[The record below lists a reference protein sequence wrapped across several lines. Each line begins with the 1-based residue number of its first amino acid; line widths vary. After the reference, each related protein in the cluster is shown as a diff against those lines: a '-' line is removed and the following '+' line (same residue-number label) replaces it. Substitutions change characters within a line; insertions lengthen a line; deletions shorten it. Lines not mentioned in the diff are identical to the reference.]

1 MNAVGFIR
9 LTRDCFVLIGSSIM
23 LIMNLVVIGA
33 GYVGLVVA
41 CCLANSGYR
50 VTCVE
55 ADEAKLKLLNQGITP
70 IQEKGIDQL
79 LKQGLSSSKLSF
91 VPSLPKPLQV
101 EIVMISVGT
110 PSLPSGAADLS
121 YIYQVAAELRNAA
134 RHPLIVAMKSTVPP
148 GTGVKLTQRYFKGTP
163 ISYVSN
169 PEFLREGQAI
179 EDWYHPSRIIIGAS
193 DKQAAEKVRQLYSD
207 INAPILVTDITS
219 AETIK
224 YAANAFLV
232 TKISFINEIAN
243 LCEAAD
249 ANIDD
254 VAKGI
259 GLDPRIGPHFLRAGL
274 GYGGSCFPK
283 DARALDF
290 SALNKG
296 YDFRLLKATIEVNTK
311 QRILAVHRLK
321 QLSGGL
327 AGKEI
332 ALLGLAF
339 KPDTDDVR
347 EAPSLDIAYL
357 LHEEGARLR
366 VYDPAAM
373 ENARP
378 FLPKNAMFASD
389 IYSATAGAN
398 AVVLVTEWQEFIQA
412 DWQAIKKQMK
422 EPYIV
427 FDGRNALAQ
436 DKLIALGFKYIGVG
450 RRLE

>member
-1 MNAVGFIR
+1 MNI
-9 LTRDCFVLIGSSIM
+9 I
-23 LIMNLVVIGA
+23 VVGA
-33 GYVGLVVA
+33 GYVGLVAA
-41 CCLANSGYR
+41 CCLANSGHQ

-55 ADEAKLKLLNQGITP
+55 ANEARLKILNQGLSP
-70 IQEKGIDQL
+70 IQEKDINRL
-79 LKQGLSSSKLSF
+79 LKQGLSSGRLTFS
-91 VPSLPKPLQV
+91 PSLPVPLQAD
-101 EIVMISVGT
+101 IVMITVGT
-110 PSLPSGAADLS
+110 PSLSSGAADLS
-121 YIYQVAAELRNAA
+121 YIYHIAEELIDAAQ
-134 RHPLIVAMKSTVPP
+134 HPLILTMKSTVPP
-148 GTGVKLTQRYFKGTP
+148 GTGVKLVQRYFKDTP
-163 ISYVSN
+163 IAYVTN

-179 EDWYHPSRIIIGAS
+179 EDWYHPSRIIIGAD
-193 DKQAAEKVRQLYSD
+193 DKQATHKLRQLYSD
-207 INAPILVTDITS
+207 INAPVIITDITS

-243 LCEAAD
+243 FCEAVD

-296 YDFRLLKATIEVNTK
+296 YDFRLLKATIEVNTR
-311 QRILAVHRLK
+311 QRILAVHKLK
-321 QLSGGL
+321 QLLGGL
-327 AGKEI
+327 AGKQI

-373 ENARP
+373 ENARHL
-378 FLPKNAMFASD
+378 LPPGVTFAPD
-389 IYSATAGAN
+389 IYSATAGTN
-398 AVVLVTEWQEFIQA
+398 AVILVTEWQEFIQA
-412 DWQAIKKQMK
+412 DWKAIKKQMK
-422 EPYIV
+422 EPYLV
-427 FDGRNALAQ
+427 FDGRNALAR
-436 DKLIALGFKYIGVG
+436 DKLRALGFKYVGVG
-450 RRLE
+450 RKL

>member
-1 MNAVGFIR
+1 MNI
-9 LTRDCFVLIGSSIM
+9 T
-23 LIMNLVVIGA
+23 VIGV
-33 GYVGLVVA
+33 GYVGLVAA
-41 CCLANSGYR
+41 CCLANSGHQ

-55 ADEAKLKLLNQGITP
+55 CDEAKLKLLNQGISP

-79 LKQGLSSSKLSF
+79 LRHGLASGKLSF
-91 VPSLPKPLQV
+91 VPFLPKSLQADIIMV
-101 EIVMISVGT
+101 TLGT
-110 PSLPSGAADLS
+110 PSLPSGTADLS
-121 YIYQVAAELRNAA
+121 YTYSVAEELKAA
-134 RHPLIVAMKSTVPP
+134 AQHPFILIMKSTVPP
-148 GTGVKLTQRYFKGTP
+148 GTGVKLVQRYFKDSP
-163 ISYVSN
+163 ISYVAN

-179 EDWYHPSRIIIGAS
+179 EDWYHPSRIVIGAE
-193 DKQAAEKVRQLYSD
+193 DNKIGERVRQLYSD
-207 INAPILVTDITS
+207 IDAPVIITDITS

-254 VAKGI
+254 VAKGV
-259 GLDPRIGPHFLRAGL
+259 GLDPRIGPDFLRAGL

-311 QRILAVHRLK
+311 QRILAVHKLK
-321 QLSGGL
+321 QLLGGL

-357 LHEEGARLR
+357 LHEGGAGLR

-373 ENARP
+373 ENAKP
-378 FLPKNAMFASD
+378 FLPKDVIFASD

-398 AVVLVTEWQEFIQA
+398 AVVLVTEWREFIEA

-422 EPYIV
+422 EPYII
-427 FDGRNALAQ
+427 FDGRNALPQ
-436 DKLIALGFKYIGVG
+436 DKLIALGFKYMGVG
-450 RRLE
+450 RRLG

>member
-1 MNAVGFIR
+1 MNI
-9 LTRDCFVLIGSSIM
+9 I
-23 LIMNLVVIGA
+23 VIGA
-33 GYVGLVVA
+33 GYVGLVAA
-41 CCLANSGYR
+41 CCLANSGHQ

-55 ADEAKLKLLNQGITP
+55 ANGAKLKLLNQGLSP
-70 IQEKGIDQL
+70 INEKGIDQL
-79 LKQGLSSSKLSF
+79 LKKGLTSGKLSF
-91 VPSLPKPLQV
+91 VPSFSKPIEADTV
-101 EIVMISVGT
+101 IMITVGT
-110 PSLPSGAADLS
+110 PSLSSGAADLS
-121 YIYQVAAELRNAA
+121 YIYQVAEELRDNI
-134 RHPLIVAMKSTVPP
+134 RHPLVLVMKSTVPP
-148 GTGVKLTQRYFKGTP
+148 GTGFKLAQRYFKDTP
-163 ISYVSN
+163 ISYVAN
-169 PEFLREGQAI
+169 PEFLREGKAI
-179 EDWYHPSRIIIGAS
+179 EDWYHPSRIIIGAD
-193 DKQAAEKVRQLYSD
+193 DKQAAEKVSQLYSD
-207 INAPILVTDITS
+207 IDAPTLITDITS

-259 GLDPRIGPHFLRAGL
+259 GLDPRIGPDFLRAGL

-311 QRILAVHRLK
+311 QRILAVHKLK
-321 QLSGGL
+321 QLLGGL

-357 LHEEGARLR
+357 LYEEGVRLR

-373 ENARP
+373 GNARLL
-378 FLPKNAMFASD
+378 LPPDIVFASD
-389 IYSATAGAN
+389 IYSATAGTN

-412 DWQAIKKQMK
+412 DWQAINKQMK
-422 EPYIV
+422 QPYILL
-427 FDGRNALAQ
+427 DGRNALDQ
-436 DKLIALGFKYIGVG
+436 GKLKALGFMYVGVG
-450 RRLE
+450 RKAK

>member
-1 MNAVGFIR
+1 MKTPSQLSQ
-9 LTRDCFVLIGSSIM
+9 LTIYI
-23 LIMNLVVIGA
+23 IGA
-33 GYVGLVVA
+33 GYVGLVAA
-41 CCLANSGYR
+41 CCLANSNHQI
-50 VTCVE
+50 TCVE
-55 ADEAKLKLLNQGITP
+55 TDEAKLKLLNRGLSP
-70 IQEKGIDQL
+70 IQEKGIAQL
-79 LKQGLSSSKLSF
+79 LKQGLSSSRLTF
-91 VPSLPKPLQV
+91 VPFLPKPLQAD
-101 EIVMISVGT
+101 IIMITVGT

-121 YIYQVAAELRNAA
+121 YIYHIAEELRDAA
-134 RHPLIVAMKSTVPP
+134 RHPLILVMKSTIPP

-163 ISYVSN
+163 ITYVAN
-169 PEFLREGQAI
+169 PEFLREGQAV
-179 EDWYHPSRIIIGAS
+179 EDWYHPSRIIIGADS
-193 DKQAAEKVRQLYSD
+193 REAADKVCQLYSD
-207 INAPILVTDITS
+207 INAPILLTDITS
-219 AETIK
+219 AEVIK

-259 GLDPRIGPHFLRAGL
+259 GLDPRIGSDFLRAGL

-296 YDFRLLKATIEVNTK
+296 YDFRLLKATIEVNAR
-311 QRILAVHRLK
+311 QRILAVHKLK
-321 QLSGGL
+321 QLLGSL
-327 AGKEI
+327 AGKQI
-332 ALLGLAF
+332 ALLGLSF

-347 EAPSLDIAYL
+347 EALSLDITYL
-357 LHEEGARLR
+357 LYEEGARLR

-373 ENARP
+373 ENAKP
-378 FLPKNAMFASD
+378 LLPEDVVFASD

-412 DWQAIKKQMK
+412 DWEAIKQQMQ
-422 EPYIV
+422 EPYLI

-436 DKLIALGFKYIGVG
+436 DKLRALGFKYVGVG
-450 RRLE
+450 RRVK

>member
-1 MNAVGFIR
+1 MNI
-9 LTRDCFVLIGSSIM
+9 L
-23 LIMNLVVIGA
+23 VIGA
-33 GYVGLVVA
+33 GYVGLVA
-41 CCLANSGYR
+41 ASCLVNSGHQ

-55 ADEAKLKLLNQGITP
+55 TDEAKLRLLNQGTSP
-70 IQEKGIDQL
+70 IEEKGIDQL
-79 LKQGLSSSKLSF
+79 LKQGLVSGKLAFTST
-91 VPSLPKPLQV
+91 LPKPLQAD
-101 EIVMISVGT
+101 IIMITVGT

-121 YIYQVAAELRNAA
+121 YIYNAAEQLRDAA
-134 RHPLIVAMKSTVPP
+134 RHPSILVMKSTVPP
-148 GTGVKLTQRYFKGTP
+148 GTGVKLVQRYFKNSP
-163 ISYVSN
+163 ISYVAN

-179 EDWYHPSRIIIGAS
+179 EDWYHPSRIVIGAE
-193 DKQAAEKVRQLYSD
+193 DKQIAERVGQLYSD
-207 INAPILVTDITS
+207 IDAPLIITDITR

-254 VAKGI
+254 VARGV
-259 GLDPRIGPHFLRAGL
+259 GLDPRIGPDFLRAGL

-311 QRILAVHRLK
+311 QRILAVHKLK
-321 QLSGGL
+321 QLLGGL
-327 AGKEI
+327 AGKKI

-357 LHEEGARLR
+357 LDEGGAKLR
-366 VYDPAAM
+366 VYDPAAI
-373 ENARP
+373 ENAKP
-378 FLPKNAMFASD
+378 FLPKDVTFASD
-389 IYSATAGAN
+389 IYSAAAGAN
-398 AVVLVTEWQEFIQA
+398 AIVLITEWREFIEA
-412 DWQAIKKQMK
+412 DWQTIKKQMK
-422 EPYIV
+422 EPYII
-427 FDGRNALAQ
+427 FDGRNALRQ

>member
-1 MNAVGFIR
+1 
-9 LTRDCFVLIGSSIM
+9 
-23 LIMNLVVIGA
+23 MNLVVIGA
-33 GYVGLVVA
+33 GYVGLVAA
-41 CCLANSGYR
+41 CCLANSGHL

-55 ADEAKLKLLNQGITP
+55 ADEAKLKLVNQGLSP
-70 IQEKGIDQL
+70 IREKGIDQL

-101 EIVMISVGT
+101 DTVMITVGT

-121 YIYQVAAELRNAA
+121 YIYQVAEELRDNV
-134 RHPLIVAMKSTVPP
+134 RHPLVLVMKSTVPP
-148 GTGVKLTQRYFKGTP
+148 GTGFKLVQRYFKGTP

-169 PEFLREGQAI
+169 PEFLREGKAI
-179 EDWYHPSRIIIGAS
+179 EDWYHPNRIIIGAE
-193 DKQAAEKVRQLYSD
+193 DNETAKIVRQLYSD

-219 AETIK
+219 TETIK

-259 GLDPRIGPHFLRAGL
+259 GLDPRIGPDFLRAGL

-311 QRILAVHRLK
+311 QRILAVHKLK
-321 QLSGGL
+321 QMLGGL

-332 ALLGLAF
+332 TLLGLAF

-357 LHEEGARLR
+357 LYEEGVRLR

-373 ENARP
+373 ESAR
-378 FLPKNAMFASD
+378 FLLPPGIVFASD

-412 DWQAIKKQMK
+412 DWQAIKKQMQ
-422 EPYIV
+422 EPYVV

-436 DKLIALGFKYIGVG
+436 DKLIALGFRYVGVG
-450 RRLE
+450 RRLI

>member
-1 MNAVGFIR
+1 MNI
-9 LTRDCFVLIGSSIM
+9 II
-23 LIMNLVVIGA
+23 IGA
-33 GYVGLVVA
+33 GYVGLVAA
-41 CCLANSGYR
+41 CCLANSR
-50 VTCVE
+50 HQVTCVE
-55 ADEAKLKLLNQGITP
+55 TDTARLKLLNQGLSP
-70 IQEKGIDQL
+70 IHEKGIDQL
-79 LKQGLSSSKLSF
+79 LKQGISSGKLTF
-91 VPSLPKPLQV
+91 VPSLPKPLQAD
-101 EIVMISVGT
+101 IIMITVGT

-121 YIYQVAAELRNAA
+121 HIYHIATEVRATA
-134 RHPLIVAMKSTVPP
+134 RHPTILAMKSTAPP
-148 GTGVKLTQRYFKGTP
+148 GTGVKLVGRCFKDTP
-163 ISYVSN
+163 IAYVSN

-179 EDWYHPSRIIIGAS
+179 EDWYHPSRIVIGA
-193 DKQAAEKVRQLYSD
+193 DDNKIAEKVRQLYSD
-207 INAPILVTDITS
+207 IDAPVLITDITS

-259 GLDPRIGPHFLRAGL
+259 GLDPRIGPDFLRAGL

-296 YDFRLLKATIEVNTK
+296 YDFRLLKATIEVNAK
-311 QRILAVHRLK
+311 QRILAVHKLK
-321 QLSGGL
+321 QLLGGL
-327 AGKEI
+327 AGKQI
-332 ALLGLAF
+332 ALIGLSF
-339 KPDTDDVR
+339 KPGTDDVR
-347 EAPSLDIAYL
+347 EAPSLDIAYFL
-357 LHEEGARLR
+357 CEEGARLR

-378 FLPKNAMFASD
+378 LLPRGIVFAPD
-389 IYSATAGAN
+389 IYSATTGAN
-398 AVVLVTEWQEFIQA
+398 AVILVTEWQRFLQA
-412 DWQAIKKQMK
+412 DWEVIKQQMQ

-436 DKLIALGFKYIGVG
+436 DELRALGFKYIGVG
-450 RRLE
+450 RRRS

>member
-1 MNAVGFIR
+1 MNI
-9 LTRDCFVLIGSSIM
+9 II
-23 LIMNLVVIGA
+23 IGA
-33 GYVGLVVA
+33 GYVGLVAA
-41 CCLANSGYR
+41 CCLANSGHQ

-55 ADEAKLKLLNQGITP
+55 ADEARLKLLNQGLSP
-70 IQEKGIDQL
+70 IREKGIDQL
-79 LKQGLSSSKLSF
+79 LKQGISSGKLTF
-91 VPSLPKPLQV
+91 VPSLSKPLQADV
-101 EIVMISVGT
+101 VMITVGT

-121 YIYQVAAELRNAA
+121 YIYRIAEELRDAA
-134 RHPLIVAMKSTVPP
+134 QYPLILAVKSTVPP
-148 GTGVKLTQRYFKGTP
+148 GTGVKLVGRYFKDIP
-163 ISYVSN
+163 IAYVSN

-179 EDWYHPSRIIIGAS
+179 EDWYHPSRIVIGAN
-193 DKQAAEKVRQLYSD
+193 DRQAADKVCQLYSGID
-207 INAPILVTDITS
+207 APILITDITS

-254 VAKGI
+254 VAKGV
-259 GLDPRIGPHFLRAGL
+259 GLDPRIGPDFLRAGL

-311 QRILAVHRLK
+311 QRVLAVHKLK
-321 QLSGGL
+321 QLLGGL
-327 AGKEI
+327 AGKDI

-339 KPDTDDVR
+339 KPDTNDVR

-366 VYDPAAM
+366 VYDPAAV
-373 ENARP
+373 ENARSL
-378 FLPKNAMFASD
+378 LPSDTTFAPD
-389 IYSATAGAN
+389 IYSATAGTN
-398 AVVLVTEWQEFIQA
+398 AIILITEWQEFVQA
-412 DWQAIKKQMK
+412 DWEAIKEGMKQ
-422 EPYIV
+422 PYII
-427 FDGRNALAQ
+427 FDGRNALPQ
-436 DKLIALGFKYIGVG
+436 DKLIALGFRYVGVG
-450 RRLE
+450 RRAK

>member
-1 MNAVGFIR
+1 MNI
-9 LTRDCFVLIGSSIM
+9 L
-23 LIMNLVVIGA
+23 VIGA
-33 GYVGLVVA
+33 GYVGLVAA
-41 CCLANSGYR
+41 CCLANSGHQ

-55 ADEAKLKLLNQGITP
+55 ANEAKLRLLNHGTSP
-70 IQEKGIDQL
+70 IEEKGIDQL
-79 LKQGLSSSKLSF
+79 LKQGMSSGKLTF
-91 VPSLPKPLQV
+91 VPSLPKPVQSD
-101 EIVMISVGT
+101 IIMITVGT

-121 YIYQVAAELRNAA
+121 YIYDIAAELADA
-134 RHPLIVAMKSTVPP
+134 VQHPLILVMKSSVPP
-148 GTGVKLTQRYFKGTP
+148 GTGVKLVQRYFKNSP
-163 ISYVSN
+163 LSYVAN

-179 EDWYHPSRIIIGAS
+179 EDWYHPSRIVIGAE
-193 DKQAAEKVRQLYSD
+193 DNKIAEAVRQLYAD
-207 INAPILVTDITS
+207 IDAPVIVTDITS

-243 LCEAAD
+243 LCEAAG

-254 VAKGI
+254 VARGI
-259 GLDPRIGPHFLRAGL
+259 GLDRRIGPDFLRAGL

-311 QRILAVHRLK
+311 QRILAVHKLK
-321 QLSGGL
+321 QLLGSL
-327 AGKEI
+327 TGKEI
-332 ALLGLAF
+332 VLLGLAF

-357 LHEEGARLR
+357 LDEGGAKLH
-366 VYDPAAM
+366 VYDPRAM

-378 FLPKNAMFASD
+378 LLPSDITFAAN

-398 AVVLVTEWQEFIQA
+398 AVILVTEWQEFIEA

-422 EPYIV
+422 KPYLI
-427 FDGRNALAQ
+427 FDGRNALPQ
-436 DKLIALGFKYIGVG
+436 DKLRALGFRYVGVG
-450 RRLE
+450 RKLE

>member
-1 MNAVGFIR
+1 
-9 LTRDCFVLIGSSIM
+9 
-23 LIMNLVVIGA
+23 MNLIVIGA
-33 GYVGLVVA
+33 GYVGLVAA
-41 CCLANSGYR
+41 CCLANSGHQ

-55 ADEAKLKLLNQGITP
+55 ANEARLKLLNQGLSP
-70 IQEKGIDQL
+70 IREKGIAQL

-91 VPSLPKPLQV
+91 VPSLPKPLQAD
-101 EIVMISVGT
+101 IVMITVGT

-121 YIYQVAAELRNAA
+121 CIYDIATGLKDAAQ
-134 RHPLIVAMKSTVPP
+134 HPLILTMKSTVPP
-148 GTGVKLTQRYFKGTP
+148 GTGVKLMQRYFKDTS
-163 ISYVSN
+163 IAYVSN

-179 EDWYHPSRIIIGAS
+179 WDWYHPSRIIIGAD
-193 DKQAAEKVRQLYSD
+193 DKQAAHKLRQLYSD
-207 INAPILVTDITS
+207 ITAPLIITDITS

-243 LCEAAD
+243 LCEAID

-259 GLDPRIGPHFLRAGL
+259 GLDPRIGPDFLRAGL

-283 DARALDF
+283 DARAIDF

-296 YDFRLLKATIEVNTK
+296 YDFRLLKATIEVNTR
-311 QRILAVHRLK
+311 QRILAVHKLK
-321 QLSGGL
+321 QLLGSL
-327 AGKEI
+327 EGKEI

-339 KPDTDDVR
+339 KPDTDDTR

-357 LHEEGARLR
+357 LCEEGARLR
-366 VYDPAAM
+366 VYDPTAM

-378 FLPKNAMFASD
+378 FLPSNIIFAPD

-412 DWQAIKKQMK
+412 DWATIKRKMKQ
-422 EPYIV
+422 PYV
-427 FDGRNALAQ
+427 LFDGRNALAQ
-436 DKLIALGFKYIGVG
+436 DKLRSLGFKYVGVG
-450 RRLE
+450 RKLK